1 MKDEA
6 LGQLL
11 TTGDCLPIP
20 MFLPSHVT
28 IVGCGLMGGSLALA
42 LRPHIHHLTLVDNN
56 LANLAAAAALA
67 DVVTPDF
74 AAGIQNAEL
83 IILATPVRVIL
94 SLLKQLPQV
103 RPHGCFILDLGSTKQ
118 AISAAMDTLPD
129 SFQAIGGHPMCGK
142 TATGFAAAT
151 PDLYRGR
158 TFVLCPTNR
167 TTPAVTTLAH
177 QIITGLEAVPT
188 VLTPAEHD
196 VIVAATSH
204 LPYLIAANLMGVVAA
219 AATQQP
225 HLYPVSAAGLRD
237 TTRLAASDPTM
248 MLDIL
253 LTNQAAVREHLDKA
267 IAGLE
272 EVRDLLM
279 TGDAAA
285 LQQWL
290 ITRQQE
296 RFDYERS

>member
-1 MKDEA
+1 M
-6 LGQLL
+6 
-11 TTGDCLPIP
+11 P
-20 MFLPSHVT
+20 FPSRVT

-42 LRPHIHHLTLVDNN
+42 LRPYIQHLTLVDNN
-56 LANLAAAAALA
+56 PINLDAAAALA

-74 AAGIQNAEL
+74 WVGAQNAEL

-94 SLLKQLPQV
+94 SLLEQLPEA
-103 RPHGCFILDLGSTKQ
+103 RPQGCFVLDLGSTKQ
-118 AISAAMDTLPD
+118 AISAAMDALPD

-167 TTPAVTTLAH
+167 TTPTITTLAY
-177 QIITGLEAVPT
+177 QIITRLESVPII
-188 VLTPAEHD
+188 LPPAEHD

-219 AATQQP
+219 AAMQQP
-225 HLYPVSAAGLRD
+225 NLYPVSAAGLRD
-237 TTRLAASDPTM
+237 TTRLAASDPAM

-253 LTNQAAVREHLDKA
+253 LTNRAAVQEYLGKA
-267 IAGLE
+267 LAGLE
-272 EVRDLLM
+272 EIRDLL
-279 TGDAAA
+279 TIGDAAA

-296 RFDYERS
+296 RLNYERS

>member
-1 MKDEA
+1 M
-6 LGQLL
+6 
-11 TTGDCLPIP
+11 P
-20 MFLPSHVT
+20 FPSRVT

-42 LRPHIHHLTLVDNN
+42 LRPYIQHLTLVDNN
-56 LANLAAAAALA
+56 PINLDAAAALA

-74 AAGIQNAEL
+74 WVGAQNAEL

-94 SLLKQLPQV
+94 SLLEQLPEA
-103 RPHGCFILDLGSTKQ
+103 RPQGCFVLDLGSTKQ
-118 AISAAMDTLPD
+118 AISAAMDALPD
-129 SFQAIGGHPMCGK
+129 NFQAIGGHPMCGK

-167 TTPAVTTLAH
+167 TTPTITTLAY
-177 QIITGLEAVPT
+177 QIITRLEAVPII
-188 VLTPAEHD
+188 LTPAEHD

-219 AATQQP
+219 AAMQQP
-225 HLYPVSAAGLRD
+225 NLYPVSAAGLRD
-237 TTRLAASDPTM
+237 TTRLAASDPAM

-253 LTNQAAVREHLDKA
+253 LTNRAAVQEYLGKA
-267 IAGLE
+267 LAGLE
-272 EVRDLLM
+272 EIRDLL
-279 TGDAAA
+279 TIGDAAA

-296 RFDYERS
+296 RLNYERS

>member
-1 MKDEA
+1 M
-6 LGQLL
+6 
-11 TTGDCLPIP
+11 P
-20 MFLPSHVT
+20 FPSRVT

-42 LRPHIHHLTLVDNN
+42 LRPYIQHLTLVDNN
-56 LANLAAAAALA
+56 PINLDAAAALA

-74 AAGIQNAEL
+74 WVGAQNAEL

-94 SLLKQLPQV
+94 SLLEQLPEA
-103 RPHGCFILDLGSTKQ
+103 RPQGCFVLDLGSTKQ
-118 AISAAMDTLPD
+118 AISAAMDALPNN
-129 SFQAIGGHPMCGK
+129 FQAIGGHPMCGK

-167 TTPAVTTLAH
+167 TTPTITTLAY
-177 QIITGLEAVPT
+177 QIITRLESVPII
-188 VLTPAEHD
+188 LTPAEHD

-219 AATQQP
+219 AAMQQP
-225 HLYPVSAAGLRD
+225 NLYPVSAAGLRD
-237 TTRLAASDPTM
+237 TTRLAASDPAM

-253 LTNQAAVREHLDKA
+253 LTNRAAVQEYLGKA
-267 IAGLE
+267 LAGLE
-272 EVRDLLM
+272 EIRDLL
-279 TGDAAA
+279 TIGDAAA

-296 RFDYERS
+296 RLNYERS

>member
-1 MKDEA
+1 M
-6 LGQLL
+6 
-11 TTGDCLPIP
+11 P
-20 MFLPSHVT
+20 FPSRVT

-42 LRPHIHHLTLVDNN
+42 LRPYIQHLTLVDNN
-56 LANLAAAAALA
+56 PINLDAAAALA

-74 AAGIQNAEL
+74 WVGAQNAEL

-94 SLLKQLPQV
+94 SLLEQLPEA
-103 RPHGCFILDLGSTKQ
+103 RPQGCFVLDLGSTKQ
-118 AISAAMDTLPD
+118 AISAAMDALPNN
-129 SFQAIGGHPMCGK
+129 FQAIGGHPMCGK

-167 TTPAVTTLAH
+167 TTPTITTLAY
-177 QIITGLEAVPT
+177 QIITRLESVPII
-188 VLTPAEHD
+188 LPPAEHD

-219 AATQQP
+219 AAMQQP
-225 HLYPVSAAGLRD
+225 NLYPVSAAGLRD
-237 TTRLAASDPTM
+237 TTRLAASDPAM

-253 LTNQAAVREHLDKA
+253 LTNRAAVQEYLGKA
-267 IAGLE
+267 LAGLE
-272 EVRDLLM
+272 EIRDLL
-279 TGDAAA
+279 TIGDAAA

-296 RFDYERS
+296 RLNYERS